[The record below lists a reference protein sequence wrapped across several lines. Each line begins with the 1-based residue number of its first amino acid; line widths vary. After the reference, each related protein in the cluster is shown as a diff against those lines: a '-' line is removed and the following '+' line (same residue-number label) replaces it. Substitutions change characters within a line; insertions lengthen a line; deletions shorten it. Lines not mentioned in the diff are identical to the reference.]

1 MMRKSNLFL
10 LLWALVATAFS
21 LTLWLQSSTA
31 FTFFAPKNTVK
42 NDPQQ
47 EFIFLRQFVLQ
58 YFSYDSENFRQTQ
71 ASLTNL
77 MQPSLRERRL
87 DEISLLQERSE
98 KKSFRQT
105 VEILNIEKTEEK
117 TYQVTAKVTSYEEA
131 QKNEIYV
138 NVGLLL
144 GPSDPSAENPWNY
157 AVADIVV
164 KSLSTP
170 TAAPSA
176 KSIALQANQIL
187 TLQFPCAIEN
197 VSGLSEELWTYKIIT
212 TQTSEVQLSL
222 QQPLV
227 PKQNAQFN
235 CGEQSF
241 ELTLESMSGFPVD
254 IYRSVPLST
263 AKPRTIPR
271 KKESLDQKER
281 KSLEN
286 ELNFII
292 SE

>member
-10 LLWALVATAFS
+10 LLWALVATAFC

-31 FTFFAPKNTVK
+31 FTFFVPKNTVK

-47 EFIFLRQFVLQ
+47 EFIFLRQFILQ

-170 TAAPSA
+170 AATPSA

-227 PKQNAQFN
+227 PKQNVQFN

-271 KKESLDQKER
+271 KKEALDQKER